1 MRTLCAL
8 MLALTACASTPE
20 LTWHCTDGPSFK
32 LHYDKLGRAV
42 VSADDHLYV
51 LPPAPSGSGARYSDG
66 VVEYWEHQGEATLTG
81 AVERPYRQCK
91 TGVSVPAK
99 RAVD

>member
-20 LTWHCTDGPSFK
+20 LIWHCADGPSFK

-42 VSADDHLYV
+42 VSTDNHLYV

-66 VVEYWEHQGEATLTG
+66 IAEYWEHQGEATLTG
-81 AVERPYRQCK
+81 VANGPYRQCRS
-91 TGVSVPAK
+91 GVSVPAK
-99 RAVD
+99 PAAD